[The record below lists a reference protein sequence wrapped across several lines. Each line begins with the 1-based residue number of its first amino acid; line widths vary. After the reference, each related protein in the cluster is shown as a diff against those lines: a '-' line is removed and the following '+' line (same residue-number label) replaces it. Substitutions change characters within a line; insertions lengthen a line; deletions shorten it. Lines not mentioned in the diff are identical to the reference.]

1 MQFSVLIRPGA
12 KKDLV
17 EKIDENN
24 FKVWVKES
32 AKEGRANASV
42 IKLLA
47 DYFKVAKSD
56 IQIIHGLKSKRK
68 LIEIS

>member
-47 DYFKVAKSD
+47 GYFKTAKSN
-56 IQIIHGLKSKRK
+56 IKINHGLKNKQK
-68 LIEIS
+68 LIEIL